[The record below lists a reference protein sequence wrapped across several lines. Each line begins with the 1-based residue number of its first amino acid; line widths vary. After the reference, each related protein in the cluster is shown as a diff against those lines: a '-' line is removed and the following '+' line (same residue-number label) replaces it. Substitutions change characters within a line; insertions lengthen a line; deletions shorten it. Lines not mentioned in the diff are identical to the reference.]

1 MSVFDLLNRPIAFHR
16 VFVQLTGSVKGAVM
30 LSQACYW
37 QPRSKQQDGF
47 WYKTSEEWEEETG
60 LSRHEQKKARKDC
73 EKYLMVELRGIPAT
87 NFYRVDEDALLADLL
102 AVIQPSSLPK
112 SGKLVRRFS
121 ENYYRNT
128 ETTTE
133 TTHTKGK
140 KMKTSKGTDDVAYE
154 LWKALKNSGA
164 NVTKN
169 HLRVMR
175 EILTDLDEG
184 NDDMRN
190 RQWNMVH
197 GFPTEL
203 EPVIQ
208 KLEKGLG
215 VSNMM
220 RDENAIE
227 VYRWVAEQK
236 NLSKFIEWAT
246 MPERVQFIG
255 KYKKNPGLIKV
266 EWKAAMESIAPRTT
280 ASEVRF

>member
-1 MSVFDLLNRPIAFHR
+1 ML
-16 VFVQLTGSVKGAVM
+16 

-37 QPRSKQQDGF
+37 QPRAKQQDGF
-47 WYKTSEEWEEETG
+47 WYKTTEEWEEETG

-102 AVIQPSSLPK
+102 AEIKQSSSPK

-133 TTHTKGK
+133 TTHAKGK
-140 KMKTSKGTDDVAYE
+140 KMK
-154 LWKALKNSGA
+154 
-164 NVTKN
+164 
-169 HLRVMR
+169 
-175 EILTDLDEG
+175 
-184 NDDMRN
+184 
-190 RQWNMVH
+190 
-197 GFPTEL
+197 L
-203 EPVIQ
+203 EPLAQEWENSLSGKPSKKQIIKMMSDAIDLYLEENKKKGGNVNNKEWDAMHDFPKELAAIVK

-220 RDENAIE
+220 RDENAVE
-227 VYRWVAEQK
+227 VYRWVSEQDG
-236 NLSKFIEWAT
+236 LEKFIEWAT
-246 MPERVQFIG
+246 SPERAQFIG
-255 KYKKNPGLIKV
+255 KYKNNPGLIKID
-266 EWKAAMESIAPRTT
+266 WKVAVGSATPRTS